1 MDEAAY
7 DFDDVRHVDDRAV
20 LVHVEVGRAAVG
32 EFAVAELDAL
42 INLD

>member
-20 LVHVEVGRAAVG
+20 LVDVEVGRAAVG

-42 INLD
+42 IN